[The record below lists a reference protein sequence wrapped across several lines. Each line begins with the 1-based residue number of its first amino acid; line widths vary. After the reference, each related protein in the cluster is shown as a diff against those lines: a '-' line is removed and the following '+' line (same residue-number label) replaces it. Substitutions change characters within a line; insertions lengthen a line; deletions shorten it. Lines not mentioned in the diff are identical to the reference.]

1 MIGAY
6 RCGCPPRPRS
16 ARRVESHLVA
26 GITDDPTT
34 TRRPSGM
41 LRPMLDPILSNA
53 MLACAVVA
61 ASCWLLSVVT
71 REYSWVDRVWSITPV
86 GYVAYFAW
94 ASGWTPRL
102 VLLAALVLCW
112 GARLTFNYARKG
124 GYAPGG
130 EDYRWAALR
139 QGMSPK
145 AFQVFNIAFIAGFQ
159 NALLLALSVP
169 AWAAAKHPT
178 PLGWV
183 DGLLTLVFLGV
194 LGLETLAD
202 QQQWQFQT
210 NKRAALERG
219 ESPAPFL
226 TTGLFRF
233 SRHPNFFAEQALW
246 WVVAAFALAAGS
258 REWAAIFTGP
268 VVLVALFYG
277 STGFTEALT
286 LRKYPSY
293 ADYQRTT
300 SKLIPWWP
308 RG

>member
-1 MIGAY
+1 
-6 RCGCPPRPRS
+6 
-16 ARRVESHLVA
+16 
-26 GITDDPTT
+26 
-34 TRRPSGM
+34 M
-41 LRPMLDPILSNA
+41 LRAMLDPVLSNA
-53 MLACAVVA
+53 MLGCAAIA
-61 ASCWLLSVVT
+61 ASCWLLSVIT

-86 GYVAYFAW
+86 AYVGYFAW

-102 VLLAALVLCW
+102 VLLATLVLCW

-139 QGMSPK
+139 KGMSPK
-145 AFQVFNIAFIAGFQ
+145 AFGAFNFVFIAGFQ
-159 NALLLALSVP
+159 NALLLLLSVP
-169 AWAAAKHPT
+169 AWAAAKHT
-178 PLGWV
+178 TALGWV
-183 DGLLTLVFLGV
+183 DGVLALAFLGL
-194 LGLETLAD
+194 LGIETVAD
-202 QQQWQFQT
+202 QQQWRFQT

-219 ESPAPFL
+219 ESVEPFL
-226 TTGLFRF
+226 TTGLFRY
-233 SRHPNFFAEQALW
+233 SRHPNFFAEQAIW
-246 WVVAAFALAAGS
+246 WVVALFALAAGS
-258 REWAAIFTGP
+258 HTCAAIFTGP

-277 STGFTEALT
+277 STGFTEALS